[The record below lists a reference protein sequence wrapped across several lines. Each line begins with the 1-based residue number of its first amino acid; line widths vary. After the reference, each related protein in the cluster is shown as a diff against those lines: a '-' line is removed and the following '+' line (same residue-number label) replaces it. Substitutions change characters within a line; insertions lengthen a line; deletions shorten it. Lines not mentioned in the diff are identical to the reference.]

1 MKNEQIV
8 EILANL
14 KQNKDY
20 QYLCKEL
27 ESLKT
32 QLETFIFDESLSD
45 NARKIFVIKRND
57 IQSFIALPDNILDQL
72 LDSWEEEN

>member
-27 ESLKT
+27 ESLRT

>member
-72 LDSWEEEN
+72 LDS